1 MGGFVVAT
9 PDGTACGHTSLR
21 GSALRGARRPG
32 AGPVGRPPVPP
43 LLTALVELAVVLHP
57 RFHVGGDFPHFEI
70 VKGAPLVNS
79 RSFIMSLNA
88 SPPDFVLMQKKKKK
102 KGIIQIVIHS

>member
-9 PDGTACGHTSLR
+9 PDGTACGHTSLSR
-21 GSALRGARRPG
+21 SALRGARRPG

-70 VKGAPLVNS
+70 VKGALLVNS
-79 RSFIMSLNA
+79 RSFITSLNA

-102 KGIIQIVIHS
+102 VTVQIVIHS